1 MINFIIC
8 DDNIHMLNRISSLF
22 ESAFIKGDF
31 DAKISLKTTNYQDIF
46 SHLSSNKTDVII
58 LDIQFD
64 NSNLSGL
71 DIAEKIRNINKNCYI
86 IFTTSHFE
94 YVMEAYKFKTF
105 DYLIKNTITIDTLLD
120 TLNRLFDD
128 INGVSNK
135 FIKIDSKGTIIE
147 INSIQ
152 FIEKE
157 GMILIYHTPF
167 EDYRIYSSFS
177 KIENSLPS
185 NFIRCHKS
193 YIVNMNN
200 ISSIKLNENII
211 FLKDNSICYIGP
223 KYKKQFM
230 EVFKHDT
237 VFK

>member
-128 INGVSNK
+128 INGASNK

-147 INSIQ
+147 IDSIQ

-157 GMILIYHTPF
+157 SMILIYHTPF

-237 VFK
+237 VF